1 MFNMSIGRLLEFSLL
16 FAWWIFYNYT
26 VDTVAENAWRVN
38 RQP

>member
-16 FAWWIFYNYT
+16 FAWWIFYAENAWR
-26 VDTVAENAWRVN
+26 VKENAWRVN